1 MALNAL
7 LGCLAPILRPVAE
20 SDVDWSVLVILNQ
33 ADDPRCCLLDS
44 IQRGHQQFGVS
55 AVQVDV
61 LAAQSLCINSMSFTN
76 NERHGLGFCFDQFAV
91 LNDFV
96 PDNVSVQKLMAELM
110 SQYSKP
116 HRLVEPFLDDNVATQ

>member
-55 AVQVDV
+55 SVQPDV
-61 LAAQSLCINSMSFTN
+61 LAAQCLCVNSMSFTN
-76 NERHGLGFCFDQFAV
+76 NKRHRLGFCFDELSV
-91 LNDFV
+91 LDDFV
-96 PDNVSVQKLMAELM
+96 PDDVPVKKFVSLCGAPHKLTYVTMELM
-110 SQYSKP
+110 
-116 HRLVEPFLDDNVATQ
+116 